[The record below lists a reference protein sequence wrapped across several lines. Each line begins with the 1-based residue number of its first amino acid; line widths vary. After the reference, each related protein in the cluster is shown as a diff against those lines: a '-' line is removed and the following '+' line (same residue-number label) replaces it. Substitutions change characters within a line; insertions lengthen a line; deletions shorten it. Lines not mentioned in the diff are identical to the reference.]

1 MNLITREFPARPFRP
16 DVTEKT
22 PRVWIA
28 TSEGIDPHIF
38 YGDKQSVLRQFC
50 DLYDIHTYDT
60 DRDTTEYFVL
70 VHWEGPKPE
79 YRVPFTV
86 ANMPEAWKAFEK
98 MLVVL
103 VGEMKADEINDI
115 GVHYL
120 GEPNRAEAMKI
131 FRQAI
136 RRAA

>member
-1 MNLITREFPARPFRP
+1 
-16 DVTEKT
+16 
-22 PRVWIA
+22 
-28 TSEGIDPHIF
+28 
-38 YGDKQSVLRQFC
+38 
-50 DLYDIHTYDT
+50 
-60 DRDTTEYFVL
+60 
-70 VHWEGPKPE
+70 
-79 YRVPFTV
+79 
-86 ANMPEAWKAFEK
+86 MPEAWKAFEK